1 MTRRPGAA
9 WRRYY
14 ETTGAR
20 PPRRALVFAL
30 DRFDA
35 ERPASKRAVDLGC
48 GNGRDTVAMLARGW
62 RVLAID
68 AEPTAI
74 DGLCARRGL
83 PGRGGLPG
91 LARLETRV
99 ARFEETRW
107 GACSLVNSG
116 FALPLAPPAG
126 FAAMWPRLVASL
138 TPGGRLSCQL
148 FGDRDGWVGDRS
160 ITFHTRAE
168 VEALLTPFEVELFD
182 EEETN
187 SVTPR
192 GSPRHWHLFHIVARK
207 AV

>member
-74 DGLCARRGL
+74 AGLRARRGL
-83 PGRGGLPG
+83 PGR
-91 LARLETRV
+91 ARLETRV

-182 EEETN
+182 EEETD

-192 GSPRHWHLFHIVARK
+192 GSLRHWHLFHIVARK